1 MKRVI
6 VIGCPGSGKSTFA
19 RALHD
24 KTGLPLHHLDMMYW
38 NADKTTVPKEVFRA
52 RLAELLTEDAW
63 IIDGNYGSTMET
75 RMAACDT
82 VFFLAVQDGKT
93 VGRIQGIV
101 QKQYNELKGTK
112 QVRFTRFDS
121 ENDPA
126 VAAALLK
133 AVEDWAKSK
142 EMTEIVGPLGYSDL
156 EREGLLIEGFDYLS
170 TFEEQ
175 YNYEYY
181 AKLIENCGYEKDVDW
196 VEQRLFKLNEDVS
209 RLDSILERT
218 MKKYNL
224 HFGDQTLGK
233 KKFINRYKD
242 GIFECLDE
250 CYKDLYGTVPFTD
263 EMKKQIIDQFTL
275 FIDPKYVSTI
285 CDENDKVIAF
295 GLCLPGLGEA
305 VQKSGGKL
313 TPACL
318 LRLMKAL
325 KNPKVIDL
333 ALVGIMPK
341 YRNSGL
347 TVFMLK
353 ALQNCFN
360 SPSVEYM
367 ETNLNLEDNIAIRAT
382 WKRFDHIQHKRR
394 RAYIKKI

>member
-1 MKRVI
+1 MDALKVI
-6 VIGCPGSGKSTFA
+6 PVTTKKERKEFVNYPLRLYKGNPYFVPPFYADEMNLFTEKNIYS
-19 RALHD
+19 
-24 KTGLPLHHLDMMYW
+24 KTC
-38 NADKTTVPKEVFRA
+38 NSA
-52 RLAELLTEDAW
+52 
-63 IIDGNYGSTMET
+63 
-75 RMAACDT
+75 
-82 VFFLAVQDGKT
+82 FFLAKRGDKT

-101 QKQYNELKGTK
+101 QKQYNELKGTT
-112 QVRFTRFDS
+112 QARFTRFDC
-121 ENDPA
+121 EDNA
-126 VAAALLK
+126 ETAKALFD
-133 AVEDWAKSK
+133 AVENWAK
-142 EMTEIVGPLGYSDL
+142 EEGMTELVGPLGYSDL

-175 YNYEYY
+175 YNYPYY
-181 AKLIENCGYEKDVDW
+181 AGLIENCGYEKDVDW
-196 VEQRLFKLNEDVS
+196 VEQRLFKLNEDMN
-209 RLDSILERT
+209 RLNTILDRT

-224 HFGDQTLGK
+224 HFGDQTMGK
-233 KKFINRYKD
+233 KKFIKRYKD

-275 FIDPKYVSTI
+275 FIDPKYIATI
-285 CDENDKVIAF
+285 CDEEDNVIAF

-318 LRLMKAL
+318 VRLMKAL
-325 KNPKVIDL
+325 KHPKVIDL

-347 TVFMLK
+347 TIFMLK
-353 ALQNCFN
+353 ALQDCFN
-360 SPSVEYM
+360 TPSVEYM

-382 WKRFDHIQHKRR
+382 WKRFEHIQHKRR
-394 RAYIKKI
+394 RAYIKKL